1 MYIGQDLIE
10 VRFYP
15 NDHESVTI
23 QAHNGGY
30 NILWTDLLTGRS
42 REALGVYTMYEHTTK
57 ENYEK
62 AYEKVREMY
71 PNIMDFHFK
80 D

>member
-10 VRFYP
+10 VTFYP
-15 NDHESVTI
+15 YDYESVTI

-30 NILWTDLLTGRS
+30 NIMRHNFITGKTD
-42 REALGVYTMYEHTTK
+42 EAFGVYTMYEHTTK